1 MGSFLTFGIKFSAKL
16 TNLHFTCSDER
27 FDERD
32 GFWKMFFFWK
42 FEHIFSR
49 LLAKKIPQSWWSCF
63 LSLQMN
69 TMMYNI
75 FFKKFYF
82 LFRLLVE
89 TFFEFLNP
97 FFFAKVLKLISKI
110 WDEHFHQKNFFWKNL
125 KLFRNRIQTFSD
137 FRQKLYG
144 KIVRTVLYVFK
155 NLMNKQTFSIFFS
168 IFVV

>member
-1 MGSFLTFGIKFSAKL
+1 MFRRTLWWKKNIFENCFLLEIWANFFLTFGEKNSAKL
-16 TNLHFTCSDER
+16 
-27 FDERD
+27 
-32 GFWKMFFFWK
+32 
-42 FEHIFSR
+42 
-49 LLAKKIPQSWWSCF
+49 QSCF